1 MKVNVTIKNSSNAA
15 EVAVRKNGEV
25 LTDIWSGN
33 LRIITDESLAG
44 TIRSLRALGWSN
56 LRKATDVWT
65 NLRDKF
71 NEADV
76 SIPLPPGHPYAGYTS
91 GGSTVVEDGT
101 PVDAHE
107 ASPAVPAKD
116 FLAIVKKWKNFMSE
130 FNFVPQARFLN
141 SLARMKKASEVK
153 DYVIGYFALT
163 NNSYLNDLKEKVKS
177 SEFSDMADEIVN
189 STNKV
194 INERLEILYGAAGGG
209 KTTTAIKENPTAKV
223 VVCHSN
229 MTPDELFRGFYFEE
243 IKDKDGNTIG
253 SCPVFRGCALQEAM
267 TEGRTVILD
276 EINLLTME
284 CLRTLQAVCDC
295 KEAVTIGDE
304 VIKIKPG
311 FKVVGTM
318 NLVVDE
324 QVFGLPGPLVDRC
337 SKIAE
342 FEMSD
347 KRLAEIAF

>member
-1 MKVNVTIKNSSNAA
+1 MKVNVTIKNSNNAA

-33 LRIITDESLAG
+33 LRIITDENLAG

-65 NLRDKF
+65 DLRAKF
-71 NEADV
+71 EEANV
-76 SIPLPPGHPYAGYTS
+76 SKPLPPGHPYAGYTS
-91 GGSTVVEDGT
+91 GGSVALPEDAAAAES
-101 PVDAHE
+101 PE
-107 ASPAVPAKD
+107 APAIPPKD

-130 FNFVPQARFLN
+130 FGFVPQARFLN

-177 SEFSDMADEIVN
+177 AEFTDMAEEIVN

-194 INERLEILYGAAGGG
+194 INSRLDILYGAAGGG
-209 KTTTAIKENPTAKV
+209 KTTSAIQDNPEAKV

-253 SCPVFRGCALQEAM
+253 SCPVFRGCALKDAM
-267 TEGRTVILD
+267 MNGKTVILD
-276 EINLLTME
+276 EINLLTMD

-295 KEAVTIGDE
+295 KDSVTIGDE
-304 VIKIKPG
+304 VIAIKPG

-318 NLVVDE
+318 NLIVDE

-342 FEMSD
+342 FIMSD

>member
-1 MKVNVTIKNSSNAA
+1 MKVNVTIKNSNNAA

-44 TIRSLRALGWSN
+44 TIRSLRAMGWSN

-65 NLRDKF
+65 DLRDKF
-71 NEADV
+71 DEATV
-76 SIPLPPGHPYAGYTS
+76 SKPLPPGHPYAGYTS
-91 GGSTVVEDGT
+91 GSTTVVDDV
-101 PVDAHE
+101 PE
-107 ASPAVPAKD
+107 ASNVEPPKPAKD

-177 SEFSDMADEIVN
+177 AEFTDMAEEIVD

-194 INERLEILYGAAGGG
+194 INSRLDILYGAAGGG
-209 KTTTAIKENPTAKV
+209 KTTSAIKDNPEAKV

-253 SCPVFRGCALQEAM
+253 SCPVFRGCALKDAM
-267 TEGRTVILD
+267 MNGKVVILD
-276 EINLLTME
+276 EINLLTMD
-284 CLRTLQAVCDC
+284 CLRTLQAVCDG

-304 VIKIKPG
+304 VIAIKPG
-311 FKVVGTM
+311 FKVIGTM

-342 FEMSD
+342 FVMSD